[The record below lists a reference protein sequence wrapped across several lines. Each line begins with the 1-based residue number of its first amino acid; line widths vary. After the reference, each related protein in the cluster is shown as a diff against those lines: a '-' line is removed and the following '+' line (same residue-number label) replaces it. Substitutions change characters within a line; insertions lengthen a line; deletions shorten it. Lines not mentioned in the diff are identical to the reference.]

1 MSNTDMQMA
10 LELLGNMSIMLKRLE
25 DSIHSLIKVFEL
37 EIERA
42 ELKQDI
48 EV

>member
-25 DSIHSLIKVFEL
+25 ISVDSLIKVFEL

-48 EV
+48 EI

>member
-1 MSNTDMQMA
+1 MSNMDMQMA

-25 DSIHSLIKVFEL
+25 ISVDSLIKVFEL